1 MTSDSHN
8 LVPKNSA
15 LFPSAA
21 TFGFGVSLTW
31 IAVESWSLF
40 SSGSFSAKNLAVFL
54 GMALAVGA
62 VSQTIC
68 LAFLVIGK
76 VVGRKRRSLALV
88 LPLVVILWV
97 SQPWVYELFE
107 GDWVS
112 QQAWSSWARLGLLLV
127 LGVGLYLGGGLGLCW
142 AQSSMGR
149 RRLLSLLL
157 LLFAFLFFWLD
168 ERPFLVRKYLA
179 AHHLLAFFGV
189 LFGGLSFLP
198 WGKRGKVGLGI
209 THLVLGILLFAAAAS
224 GVVSFASP
232 EMRALVLRSGR
243 LSPFLGVWVLSAQES
258 HDGSPINEDLLQ
270 RLIDHQPTRADILDR
285 LMPRRRRQDV
295 ILITVDTL
303 RYDALSAHGGQA
315 LTPNLDAL
323 LDRGRSF
330 ENAWSQFPSTRYAVG
345 SFLAGQYPTS
355 VSLKNEQP
363 EAQGANLPESLKENG
378 FLTYAF
384 TSFPK
389 NLFALDRKHLERGF
403 ASFVNDS
410 GDRLRKS
417 PRVIERA
424 MAAFR
429 DRPQDDRPIFLWLHL
444 FDPHGPPTDRGGLG
458 EGATLR
464 QRYDREVEFADA
476 SLGAFID
483 FVDKELS
490 NPLLIVHSDHGEEF
504 QEHGGVGH
512 NSSLYE
518 EQIHVPF
525 AFVGEGIT
533 PGVCSSPVELIDLP
547 STIREIVGLPRESDD
562 RGHSLVPI
570 LLNQPRSMWPPE
582 YCFAQ
587 FRWPQFVNGNLDA
600 IRDGR
605 YKLIHDRRLDLFEL
619 YDLKVDPGEQ
629 RDIALSQ
636 PQEVARMGLALSTFR
651 FYAGSV
657 RESSLQES
665 TESLLL
671 KLKKGS
677 LRPQDFKKFRKHLR
691 RGDGDIE
698 SILPSLLN
706 HPDTSIR
713 LAAGIHTATYKIESG
728 VAALKRRAESSDV
741 RARNE
746 ARVFLAIAGDDISL
760 AEIPLVMPEFSGPH
774 RILPFLARRVCGDV
788 EMSPALHQIFSGPG
802 NDVDLDTL
810 VIQVLVRIGDMDF
823 LPALYTRIGLGSMS
837 SEQTAAAVQVSKFF
851 PFELSSPI
859 LRRVLCSPDQG
870 LRKLALEAIASDAR
884 FSSWKDKA
892 IEAERLAL
900 RAKHL
905 FNGKKETIT
914 QCFSLLQQGIEKMA
928 QAGLLDYGLILD
940 ASILANAWGKRAD
953 LLPLADSLVKT
964 GKEGGQE
971 RLIVD
976 RLVAIARSP
985 RRKCLG
991 KIELLPGQGPREGES
1006 GVIPLLVRVTLFNE
1020 SAPMVGGMAL
1030 GTEYL
1035 GAELLDGKGDSIG
1048 FPMGLI
1054 FPLTGVQPGE
1064 STVLAV
1070 PLLVPP
1076 TAGDSFVI
1084 AIDVGRGANKK
1095 VLEPL
1100 RIEVQRGP

>member
-8 LVPKNSA
+8 LVLKNSG

-21 TFGFGVSLTW
+21 TFGLGVSLTW

-40 SSGSFSAKNLAVFL
+40 SSGSFSARNLAVFL
-54 GMALAVGA
+54 GMALVVGA

-68 LAFLVIGK
+68 LAFLVVGQ
-76 VVGRKRRSLALV
+76 VVGRKRRNLALV
-88 LPLVVILWV
+88 LPLMAILLI

-107 GDWVS
+107 GDWIA
-112 QQAWSSWARLGLLLV
+112 QQAWSSWARLGVLV
-127 LGVGLYLGGGLGLCW
+127 ALGVGLYLGGGLSLCW
-142 AQSSMGR
+142 AQATTG

-157 LLFAFLFFWLD
+157 LLFAFFCFWLD

-189 LFGGLSFLP
+189 LFGGLGFLP
-198 WGKRGKVGLGI
+198 WGKRGRVGLGV
-209 THLVLGILLFAAAAS
+209 THLVLGILLLALAAS
-224 GVVSFASP
+224 GVVSFVSP
-232 EMRALVLRSGR
+232 EMRALVLRTGR
-243 LSPFLGVWVLSAQES
+243 LSPSLGVWVLSEEEAQE
-258 HDGSPINEDLLQ
+258 DSPIDEDLLR
-270 RLIDHQPTRADILDR
+270 RLNNHRSTRVEILDR

-315 LTPNLDAL
+315 STPNLDAL
-323 LDRGRSF
+323 LARGRSF
-330 ENAWSQFPSTRYAVG
+330 ENAWSQFPSTRYAVA

-355 VSLKNEQP
+355 VSLKNEEP
-363 EAQGANLPESLKENG
+363 ESQGANLPQSLKEKG
-378 FLTYAF
+378 FLTYAL

-403 ASFVNDS
+403 VSFVNDS

-444 FDPHGPPTDRGGLG
+444 FDPHGPPTDRDGLG
-458 EGATLR
+458 EDATLR

-476 SLGAFID
+476 SLGLFID

-504 QEHGGVGH
+504 QDHGGVGH

-525 AFVGEGIT
+525 AFVGEGIK
-533 PGVCSSPVELIDLP
+533 PGSCSTPVELIDLP

-570 LLNQPRSMWPPE
+570 LLDQPRSMWPSGF
-582 YCFAQ
+582 CFAQ

-619 YDLKVDPGEQ
+619 YDLKVDPSEQ
-629 RDIALSQ
+629 RDIALLE

-657 RESSLQES
+657 HESSRQGS
-665 TESLLL
+665 MESLLL
-671 KLKKGS
+671 KLKKGT
-677 LRPQDFKKFRKHLR
+677 LGPQDFKKFRKHLR
-691 RGDGDIE
+691 QGDGDIE
-698 SILPSLLN
+698 SILPSIVN
-706 HPDTSIR
+706 HHDTSIR
-713 LAAGIHTATYKIESG
+713 LAAGIYTATHKIESG
-728 VAALKRRAESSDV
+728 LAALKLRVESSDV
-741 RARNE
+741 ATRNE
-746 ARVFLAIAGDDISL
+746 ARVFLAIAGEDTDL
-760 AEIPLVMPEFSGPH
+760 AEIPLVMPEFTGPH

-788 EMSPALHQIFSGPG
+788 ELSPALHQIFSGPG

-810 VIQVLVRIGDMDF
+810 VAQVLVRIGDNDF

-870 LRKLALEAIASDAR
+870 LRNLALKAIANDAR
-884 FSSWKDKA
+884 FSSWQENA

-905 FNGKKETIT
+905 FNGKKETIA
-914 QCFSLLQQGIEKMA
+914 QCFTLLQQGIEKMA
-928 QAGLLDYGLILD
+928 QSGLLDYGLVLD
-940 ASILANAWGKRAD
+940 ASILANAWGKRTD
-953 LLPLADSLVKT
+953 LLPMADFFVK
-964 GKEGGQE
+964 GDKEGAQE

-976 RLVAIARSP
+976 RLLAIARSP

-991 KIELLPGQGPREGES
+991 RIELLPGQGPKEGES
-1006 GVIPLLVRVTLFNE
+1006 GVIPLLVRVTLFKE

-1054 FPLTGVQPGE
+1054 FPLTGIQPGE
-1064 STVLAV
+1064 SMVLAV

-1084 AIDVGRGANKK
+1084 AVDVGRGANKR

-1100 RIEVQRGP
+1100 RIKARRGP